1 MTLSIQTTDLRIR
14 YGDTEALHGLDL
26 DLPAGKIYGLLGRNG
41 AGKSTLLSAL
51 AGFRK
56 PSAGTILVGGQPVFE
71 NVRVTTQIC
80 LIREDGGVGDPTDSI
95 GDILEMAK
103 YLRPTWDDTY
113 AGELLDRFA
122 LPRKKTL
129 IALSRGQRSA
139 FGVVVGLA
147 SRAPLTMFD
156 EAHLGMDAPTRQLFL
171 DELLRDYLA
180 NPRTFVIST
189 HLIEEQSPLFED
201 VLIIDRGRALLHEE
215 LDELRTR
222 GVSVTG
228 AAEVVEDF
236 VSTMTVLGRQRLG
249 PTLQAMVYGTLDDD
263 QRRRARAHGL
273 ELGPVGVQ
281 DLFIHLTS
289 AENATGAQNLT
300 GADR

>member
-26 DLPAGKIYGLLGRNG
+26 DLPGGKIYGLLGRNG

-56 PSAGTILVGGQPVFE
+56 PSAGTVLVGGQPVFE
-71 NVRVTTQIC
+71 NVTATTKIC
-80 LIREDGGVGDPTDSI
+80 LIREDGWVGDPTDNI

-103 YLRPTWDDTY
+103 YLRPSWDDTY
-113 AGELLDRFA
+113 ANELLDRFA
-122 LPRKKTL
+122 LPRKKAL
-129 IALSRGQRSA
+129 NALSRGQRSA

-201 VLIIDRGRALLHEE
+201 VLIIDRGRVLLHEE

-228 AAEVVEDF
+228 PAEVVEDF
-236 VSTMTVLGRQRLG
+236 VAGLTVLGRQRLG
-249 PTLQAMVYGTLDDD
+249 PTVQAMVYGTLDDD
-263 QRRRARAHGL
+263 QRRRARGRGL

-289 AENATGAQNLT
+289 AENATNAPNLT
-300 GADR
+300 GADA

>member
-1 MTLSIQTTDLRIR
+1 MTLDISTTDLRVR

-26 DLPAGKIYGLLGRNG
+26 DLPGGKIYGLLGRNG
-41 AGKSTLLSAL
+41 AGKSTLLSVL

-56 PSAGTILVGGQPVFE
+56 PSSGTVRIGGRPVFE
-71 NVRVTTQIC
+71 NLAVTSRIC
-80 LIREDGGVGDPTDSI
+80 LIRDDGSVGDPTEKL
-95 GDILEMAK
+95 GDILDMAR
-103 YLRPTWDDTY
+103 YLRPGWDQGY
-113 AGELLDRFA
+113 ADELMDRFA
-122 LPRKKTL
+122 LPRKKSL
-129 IALSRGQRSA
+129 NAVSRGQRSA

-171 DELLRDYLA
+171 DELLRDYLQR
-180 NPRTFVIST
+180 PRTFVIST
-189 HLIEEQSPLFED
+189 HLIEEQSPLFEE
-201 VLIIDRGRALLHEE
+201 VLIIDRGRVIVHEE
-215 LDELRTR
+215 LDELRSR

-228 AAEVVEDF
+228 PAEVVEEF
-236 VSTMTVLGRQRLG
+236 VTGLTVVGRQRLG
-249 PTLQAMVYGTLDDD
+249 STEQAMVYGALGDD
-263 QRRRARAHGL
+263 RRRQAKLSGL

-289 AENATGAQNLT
+289 TST

>member
-1 MTLSIQTTDLRIR
+1 MTLSIQTTGLRVR
-14 YGDTEALHGLDL
+14 YGDTDALHGLDL
-26 DLPAGKIYGLLGRNG
+26 DLPGGKIYGLLGRNG
-41 AGKSTLLSAL
+41 AGKSTLLGAL

-56 PSAGTILVGGQPVFE
+56 PSAGTVLVDGRPVFE
-71 NVRVTTQIC
+71 NVAVTSRIC
-80 LIREDGGVGDPTDSI
+80 LIREDGGVGDG
-95 GDILEMAK
+95 GDKLADVLDMARH
-103 YLRPTWDDTY
+103 LRPGWDAAY
-113 AGELLDRFA
+113 ADELMDRFA
-122 LPRKKTL
+122 LPRKTT
-129 IALSRGQRSA
+129 ISALSRGQRSA

-180 NPRTFVIST
+180 RPRTFVIST

-201 VLIIDRGRALLHEE
+201 VLIIDRGRLLLHEE

-228 AAEVVEDF
+228 PAQAVEDF
-236 VSTMTVLGRQRLG
+236 TAGMTVLGRQRLG
-249 PTLQAMVYGTLDDD
+249 PTLQAMVYGGFDAE
-263 QRRRARAHGL
+263 RRGQARERGL

-281 DLFIHLTS
+281 DLFIHLT
-289 AENATGAQNLT
+289 GAQK
-300 GADR
+300 